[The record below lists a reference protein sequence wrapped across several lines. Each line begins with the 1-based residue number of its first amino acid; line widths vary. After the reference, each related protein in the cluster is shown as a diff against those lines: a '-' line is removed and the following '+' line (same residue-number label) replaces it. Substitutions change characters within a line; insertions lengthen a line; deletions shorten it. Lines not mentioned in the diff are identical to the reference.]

1 MKKAILV
8 IDVISMPTGCQECN
22 FCSCDGDECLLLS
35 KDISEKVYLENKR
48 LSECPL
54 RELPEKHNTDARQVG
69 EQWAV
74 FNQGWNACLD
84 AIEGSKANE

>member
-8 IDVISMPTGCQECN
+8 IDVISMPDGCPECN

-35 KDISEKVYLENKR
+35 KDIPEKVYLENKR

-54 RELPEKHNTDARQVG
+54 RELPDRKPLSPLWSNARETYQ
-69 EQWAV
+69 
-74 FNQGWNACLD
+74 NGWNDCLD
-84 AIEGSKANE
+84 KILGN

>member
-8 IDVISMPTGCQECN
+8 IDVISMPIGCPECN
-22 FCSCDGDECLLLS
+22 FCSCDGNECLLLS

-54 RELPEKHNTDARQVG
+54 RELPQKHNEDARTVG
-69 EQWAV
+69 EEWAI
-74 FNQGWNACLD
+74 FNKGWNACLD
-84 AIEGSKANE
+84 VILG

>member
-1 MKKAILV
+1 MNKAVLIMDMPKSCGDCVFSNPDGDYCPFLGEVTLSEYEGCKKA
-8 IDVISMPTGCQECN
+8 N
-22 FCSCDGDECLLLS
+22 
-35 KDISEKVYLENKR
+35 
-48 LSECPL
+48 CPL

-84 AIEGSKANE
+84 AIEGRKTNE